1 MCLSEVC
8 VLLPRAI
15 LSTLMIRMMVG
26 FMGSAALIFSSS
38 KVMPMMDSAT
48 IAISS

>member
-26 FMGSAALIFSSS
+26 LMGSAALIFSSS